1 MVSGTKV
8 LLIDDDGDFRE
19 STRLLLES
27 EGCSVSE
34 ASSGREGLQR
44 IREERPD
51 VIVLD
56 IMMETR
62 EEGYGITQAIRFRD
76 EFKDAR
82 DVPII
87 MVSSIQESPDERF
100 PMAGE
105 LDMVRPDRYV
115 TKPIDV
121 DGFLELIERVTRGR
135 TASGV

>member
-1 MVSGTKV
+1 MIPGTKV

-19 STRLLLES
+19 STRSLLEA

-34 ASSGREGLQR
+34 AVSGREGLQR
-44 IREERPD
+44 ILEERPD

-62 EEGYGITQAIRFRD
+62 EEGYGLTQAIRFKD
-76 EFKDAR
+76 EFRDVR

-87 MVSSIQESPDERF
+87 MVSSIREPPDERF

-105 LDMVRPDRYV
+105 LDMVRPDRYM

-121 DGFLELIERVTRGR
+121 DRFFEMIERVTRGR
-135 TASGV
+135 RASGV